1 MLIDDTTT
9 ELVSKVKIVAHEQG
23 VDGTW
28 LGGSVITSCARM
40 LEALITHELYDE
52 HGPKPHPL
60 FVVFV
65 RS

>member
-1 MLIDDTTT
+1 
-9 ELVSKVKIVAHEQG
+9 VKIVAHEQG

-40 LEALITHELYDE
+40 PETLIDHLLYDE
-52 HGPKPHPL
+52 HGPNPHAL
-60 FVVFV
+60 FVIIV